1 MKLLSISIGILYLL
15 FSNQPRKANRCV
27 ELNRLHF
34 ADSSCLIAGKKS
46 KYWNRLTK
54 AGFSNRDGLNEML
67 NWKFSRDHRMREFI
81 YYKGAK
87 QYKYIYQADM
97 VVGYWKYRLEEDTL
111 ILDGVGLQKY
121 LILKLSADSLF
132 VQHIRSNTLDSVVKY
147 VAAKSVK

>member
-1 MKLLSISIGILYLL
+1 
-15 FSNQPRKANRCV
+15 
-27 ELNRLHF
+27 
-34 ADSSCLIAGKKS
+34 
-46 KYWNRLTK
+46 
-54 AGFSNRDGLNEML
+54 
-67 NWKFSRDHRMREFI
+67 MREFI